1 MNFNFK
7 NLRLFLLCVIF
18 TNSLVA
24 QNVPPLFVNE
34 LVSNGWNQLV
44 GFTFD
49 GNNRMYVWEKDGRV
63 WTVSPSGVKSSIALL
78 DISQEVGGWRDHGL
92 NGFALDPAFMTN
104 GYIYLMYTVDRHHL
118 LYFGTPQYNAT
129 TNEYFNA
136 TIIRIT
142 RYQVDVANGNYNS
155 VVPGSRLVLVGS
167 NKKNGIPL
175 LHESHS
181 GGQIV
186 FGDDGTLLVS
196 TGDGASYNLV
206 DVGSSS
212 DTYWAQ
218 GLADSIIRPK
228 ENVGAMRSQLVD
240 CLAGKVLRIDPT
252 NGNGLPTNPFYDPA
266 NPKAAKSL
274 VWSLGLRNPFRMTMR
289 KGTGSSDPTAGDP
302 GSFYIGD
309 VGWYS
314 YEDLH
319 VATRPGLNFGWPI
332 FEGLTYFSGY
342 ASALTQNLDAP
353 NPLFGI
359 GGCTKQYFDFQELIR
374 QATLA
379 PVDSFVNP
387 CNALSFIPTSIPQFY
402 HERPSVDWLHGN
414 QSRTGIFNGVNA
426 AEIDLDNPA
435 SPVPGPRF
443 GGNASCG
450 GVWYTGTKLPF
461 QYQNSYFHADFGAG
475 WIKKF
480 KFDANDK
487 VESATNFADNLGPV
501 VFLAMNPVDQSL
513 MYVKYPAEIR
523 RIRYTGVI
531 NNPPIAVL
539 SKSSYFGSSPLSVN
553 FNSSFSS
560 DPELRPMTYAWDF
573 GDGATSTNPNPT
585 HQFFALSTAPQNF
598 LVKLTVTDDIGQTST
613 DSTLIFVNN
622 TPPVVTIT
630 SFNNGD
636 LYPTS
641 APFYLPL
648 FANVSDIQSPEPS
661 LKYSWQTILHHNF
674 HEHPE
679 GFDTNRIS
687 QTYITPESCNEVF
700 YYEIKLTVTDPQGLS
715 TTVLSSIYPS
725 CNRPVAAFTSNYTK
739 VCRSK
744 SIQFTDNSQNATSWQ
759 WTFTGGTP
767 STSNLKNPIVTYNTS
782 GNFTVKLVALN
793 NIGKD
798 SVTLTNYINVY
809 TTPTATVNP
818 TTRVFYCNGG
828 APNILTAVTNV
839 QNPAYQWQFNSTNI
853 LGATNSTYGATTQ
866 ANYRVLLTDP
876 FGCTRTSNTT
886 VLSLTPINKVTAGGP
901 TTFCVGGSVVLS
913 ATTSTRYAYQWT
925 LNNVNI
931 PGANSVSYIANQAGQ
946 YRVIV
951 TDLPLGCSRVS
962 SPVTVRINCKLD
974 QPIAGNFDLQ
984 LAPNP
989 ANDLS
994 TIQFNL
1000 IKTDNIV
1007 IDLFDAAGRRIENIY
1022 DGLATEG
1029 INNLDFSV
1037 SNLADGIYFIK
1048 IISNEQQQVA
1058 RLVVSPN

>member
-1 MNFNFK
+1 MKSIFLKLLVLILFSTTSNF
-7 NLRLFLLCVIF
+7 LF
-18 TNSLVA
+18 A
-24 QNVPPLFVNE
+24 QSVPPLFVNE
-34 LVSNGWNQLV
+34 LVSNGWSQVV

-49 GNNRMYVWEKDGRV
+49 ANNRMYVWEKDGRI
-63 WTVSPSGVKSSIALL
+63 WTVSPSGVKSSTALL

-118 LYFGTPQYNAT
+118 LYFGTPQYSAS

-142 RYQVDVANGNYNS
+142 RYQVDVANGNFNS
-155 VVPGSRLVLVGS
+155 IIPGSRLVLVGA

-266 NPKAAKSL
+266 DPKAAKSL

-289 KGTGSSDPTAGDP
+289 KGTGSPDPTAGDP

-314 YEDLH
+314 YEDLN
-319 VATRPGLNFGWPI
+319 VATGPGMNFGWPI
-332 FEGLTYFSGY
+332 FEGLNYFSGY
-342 ASALTQNLDAP
+342 ASVLTQNLDAP
-353 NPLFGI
+353 NPQFGI
-359 GGCTKQYFDFQELIR
+359 GGCTKQYFDFQDLIK

-387 CNALSFIPTSIPQFY
+387 CNAASYIPTSIPQFY
-402 HERPSVDWLHGN
+402 HARPSIDWLHGN
-414 QSRTGIFNGVNA
+414 SSRTGVFNGVDA
-426 AEIDLDNPA
+426 AEVELDNPA

-450 GVWYTGTKLPF
+450 GFWYTGNKFPF

-480 KFDANDK
+480 KFNANDE

-501 VFLAMNPVDQSL
+501 VYLLMNPVDQSL

-531 NNPPIAVL
+531 NNPPTAVL
-539 SKSSYFGSSPLSVN
+539 SKSSYYGNAPLTVN
-553 FNSSFSS
+553 FNSNFSS

-573 GDGATSTNPNPT
+573 GDGTTSTDPNPT
-585 HQFFALSTAPQNF
+585 HQFFALTTAPQNF
-598 LVKLTVTDDIGQTST
+598 LVKLTVTDDIGQTSNE
-613 DSTLIFVNN
+613 STIIFVNN
-622 TPPVVTIT
+622 TPPVVAIT
-630 SFNNGD
+630 SFNDGD
-636 LYPTS
+636 LYPIT
-641 APFYLPL
+641 APFYLTL
-648 FANVSDIQSPEPS
+648 LANVSDNESPEQD

-679 GFDTNRIS
+679 AFDTNRVS
-687 QTYITPESCNEVF
+687 QTYITPETCNETF
-700 YYEIKLTVTDPQGLS
+700 YYEIKLTITDPQGLS
-715 TTVLSSIYPS
+715 TTIANSIYPI
-725 CNRPVAAFTSNYTK
+725 CNTPVAAFTSNYTK

-767 STSNLKNPIVTYNTS
+767 STSNLKNPIVTYNTA
-782 GNFTVKLVALN
+782 GNFAVKLVALN

-798 SVTLTNYINVY
+798 SITLTNYINVY

-818 TTRVFYCNGG
+818 STRVFYCNGG
-828 APNILTAVTNV
+828 APNILTATTNV
-839 QNPAYQWQFNSTNI
+839 QSPSYQWQLNSANI
-853 LGATNSTYGATTQ
+853 AGATSSTYGAVTQ

-876 FGCTRTSNTT
+876 FGCTRISNTT
-886 VLSLTPINKVTAGGP
+886 VLSLTPANRVTAGGP
-901 TTFCVGGSVVLS
+901 TTFCVGGNVVLS
-913 ATTSTRYAYQWT
+913 ATASTRYSYQWT
-925 LNNVNI
+925 LNNINI
-931 PGANSVSYIANQAGQ
+931 PGANSVSFTATQAGQ

-951 TDLPLGCSRVS
+951 SDVPLGCSRVS

-974 QPIAGNFDLQ
+974 QPITGNFDLQ

-994 TIQFNL
+994 NIQFNL
-1000 IKTDNIV
+1000 LKGGNVV
-1007 IDLFDAAGRRIENIY
+1007 IDLFDATGRLLENIY
-1022 DGLATEG
+1022 DGAAIEG
-1029 INNLDFSV
+1029 VNNLDFSV
-1037 SNLADGIYFIK
+1037 NYLADGIYFIK
-1048 IISNEQQQVA
+1048 IISNEQQQTS
-1058 RLVVSPN
+1058 RLVVSHN